1 MNQQQIKELLEN
13 EEMEVN
19 ESLYLKQLIEEEK
32 EYYKSDKVI
41 GYTRKEL
48 IEFKEFL
55 NHKYNK
61 QMEQQTELEQI
72 LSMSVGDFLSYPNGQ
87 DAVLTLGQDAVG
99 LKFNPSGMV
108 DVELAKLLSA
118 KLIDITWADAKKK
131 EQKKRES
138 TPPSTDAEGKAISLN
153 PFQYSLSWETNVF
166 KTAAFNAVIAAQMQI
181 VKFLTWSKI

>member
-19 ESLYLKQLIEEEK
+19 ESLYLKQLIE
-32 EYYKSDKVI
+32 
-41 GYTRKEL
+41 
-48 IEFKEFL
+48 
-55 NHKYNK
+55 
-61 QMEQQTELEQI
+61 MEQQTELQQI

-87 DAVLTLGQDAVG
+87 EAELSLGQEAVG

-131 EQKKRES
+131 EKKKYDS
-138 TPPSTDAEGKAISLN
+138 ISPSTTQDGTTIPS
-153 PFQYSLSWETNVF
+153 FQHLLSWQTNVF
-166 KTAAFNAVIAAQMQI
+166 KTAAFNAIIAAQMAV

>member
-1 MNQQQIKELLEN
+1 MNQKQIKELLDN

-19 ESLYLKQLIEEEK
+19 ESLYLKQLIK
-32 EYYKSDKVI
+32 
-41 GYTRKEL
+41 
-48 IEFKEFL
+48 
-55 NHKYNK
+55 
-61 QMEQQTELEQI
+61 MEQQTELEQI

-87 DAVLTLGQDAVG
+87 DAVLSLGQEAVG

-131 EQKKRES
+131 EQKKRDA
-138 TPPSTDAEGKAISLN
+138 TPPTTDVEGKSINLN

-166 KTAAFNAVIAAQMQI
+166 KTVAFNAVIAAQMAV

>member
-19 ESLYLKQLIEEEK
+19 ESLYLKQLIE
-32 EYYKSDKVI
+32 
-41 GYTRKEL
+41 
-48 IEFKEFL
+48 
-55 NHKYNK
+55 
-61 QMEQQTELEQI
+61 MEQQTELQQI
-72 LSMSVGDFLSYPNGQ
+72 LSMSVGEFLSYPNGQ
-87 DAVLTLGQDAVG
+87 DAVLTLGQDSVG

-131 EQKKRES
+131 EKKKYDS
-138 TPPSTDAEGKAISLN
+138 IPPSTTQDGITIPLQ
-153 PFQYSLSWETNVF
+153 PFQYLLSWETNVF

>member
-1 MNQQQIKELLEN
+1 MNQQKIKELLEN

-19 ESLYLKQLIEEEK
+19 ESLYLKQLIEETDKQYTEEDYK
-32 EYYKSDKVI
+32 EF
-41 GYTRKEL
+41 R
-48 IEFKEFL
+48 EFL

-61 QMEQQTELEQI
+61 QMEQQTELQQI
-72 LSMSVGDFLSYPNGQ
+72 LSMSVGEFLSYPNGQ
-87 DAVLTLGQDAVG
+87 DAVLTLGQDSVG

-131 EQKKRES
+131 EKKKYDS
-138 TPPSTDAEGKAISLN
+138 IPPSTTQDGITIPLQ
-153 PFQYSLSWETNVF
+153 PFQYLLSWETNVF
-166 KTAAFNAVIAAQMQI
+166 KTAAFNAIIAAQMAV

>member
-19 ESLYLKQLIEEEK
+19 ESLYLKQLIK
-32 EYYKSDKVI
+32 
-41 GYTRKEL
+41 
-48 IEFKEFL
+48 
-55 NHKYNK
+55 
-61 QMEQQTELEQI
+61 MEQQTELQQI

-87 DAVLTLGQDAVG
+87 EAELSLGQEAVG
-99 LKFNPSGMV
+99 LKFNSSGMV

-131 EQKKRES
+131 EKKKYDS
-138 TPPSTDAEGKAISLN
+138 ISPSTTQDGTTIPS
-153 PFQYSLSWETNVF
+153 FQHLLSWQTNVF
-166 KTAAFNAVIAAQMQI
+166 KTAAFNAIIAAQMAV

>member
-1 MNQQQIKELLEN
+1 MNQQQIKELLQN

-19 ESLYLKQLIEEEK
+19 ESLYLKQLIE
-32 EYYKSDKVI
+32 
-41 GYTRKEL
+41 
-48 IEFKEFL
+48 
-55 NHKYNK
+55 
-61 QMEQQTELEQI
+61 MEQQTELQQI

-87 DAVLTLGQDAVG
+87 EAELSLGQEAVG

-131 EQKKRES
+131 EKKKYDS
-138 TPPSTDAEGKAISLN
+138 ISPSTTQDGTTIPS
-153 PFQYSLSWETNVF
+153 FQHLLSWQTNVF
-166 KTAAFNAVIAAQMQI
+166 KTAAFNAIIAAQMAV